1 MNLTRLFYHVEG
13 SLKDSVASIALLWHI
28 NAKAKGPPASSNTTS
43 SPVKPQQMT
52 LSHTPESPGPF
63 TNFKKKSSPGI
74 ELQGTCQVCNISTKY
89 CINKQKAGE
98 PDSTQFHS
106 HAGRQISPLDMQ
118 SYAWFRREPYSEESS
133 TITYFLEL
141 TFTPLLYFNHTSC
154 VALLVFGSSQKK
166 RMILYS
172 SSLSSKADCQVIQ
185 SENFPR
191 LSLGYMFQS

>member
-1 MNLTRLFYHVEG
+1 MEG

-133 TITYFLEL
+133 THNLLEL